1 MLKIAC
7 IDDEKTFRDTVG
19 AFLERY
25 AAEKGLQ
32 YRVDFFDDGMSF
44 MLQKREFYNLL
55 LVDVDMPEMDGM
67 RLAAKVREYDRRCL
81 IVFITNLQNYAIRG
95 YEVNAFDYILK
106 PLSYA
111 IFSKKMDRI
120 LPAAARSSYQSVI
133 LTTES
138 EKKKIPVSDIVYVET
153 DKHKVIYH
161 LLGQDIEQ
169 WCSMK
174 ETYASLKEYGFELCN
189 SCYLVN
195 MMHVKG
201 ISGDAVTVT
210 GGVQLHMSRPRVKK
224 FVDAFTAFS
233 G

>member
-1 MLKIAC
+1 
-7 IDDEKTFRDTVG
+7 
-19 AFLERY
+19 
-25 AAEKGLQ
+25 
-32 YRVDFFDDGMSF
+32 
-44 MLQKREFYNLL
+44 
-55 LVDVDMPEMDGM
+55 
-67 RLAAKVREYDRRCL
+67 
-81 IVFITNLQNYAIRG
+81 
-95 YEVNAFDYILK
+95 
-106 PLSYA
+106 
-111 IFSKKMDRI
+111 MDRI

-195 MMHVKG
+195 MMHVEG
-201 ISGDAVTVT
+201 VSGDVVTVT

-224 FVDAFTAFS
+224 FVDAFTAFT